1 MNNRRRHQRLEID
14 LPAGLA
20 IREQS
25 FDECKICNFSQG
37 GVYLSCG
44 DDRLNKLLPGGYIA
58 EPDRQEAVLTVADM
72 SIRIAVV
79 FLNNQGLGG
88 SVVDH
93 EEGEALYSYLQ
104 SQRQQQ
110 NNDQAALDKTAI
122 PPLLDEIRSRLL
134 DYLNPLL
141 ASFFAQ
147 TKVAL
152 LEYVNEPKFAQEES
166 GLILL
171 MTALEREEAEISAA
185 YLGQVEKGFNDL
197 GCLAGIHAASPTGA
211 DQELELVEKV
221 EIDHWVVI
229 NDIAR
234 QIETELARN
243 LYHIETSLTY
253 LTAHTIK
260 DENNPLSPISLLN
273 ALKHAVDRFELEI
286 NGFHLLL
293 NVFQQTVLTGLD
305 EFYEKLLELF
315 KKRGID
321 FTSDY
326 QSKINTNHPV
336 KEISHPNVGKVLQHL
351 SKLFDVQR
359 HPDQATSESEVGGIG
374 KTEIIESLNNL
385 PLRFGSSVLKQ
396 LEHELLSQSA
406 ASQKIDPMVSAAIST
421 GEELVS
427 ALRDDPLVPGELK
440 DLLSRLEIQIIQE
453 VVNDPSLLENSKH
466 PVRRLLNTVESLIP
480 YFTVGTQ
487 IAHVREMARI
497 SQLLDAID
505 SNKLSS
511 VTDVT
516 QALEALKHTQLE
528 KFYRNRQIA
537 IDHCEKDEQLI
548 AAEQTVLSYLRKQLL
563 GKSITSAIARLF
575 QFGWVNLLVQTYA
588 VGGEEST
595 SWKAYSRVIQILEK
609 LFLNRASGREMSNNQ
624 IRDLVSL
631 IRKGFRDY
639 PVYPEASRSF
649 AIELQTALA
658 KGEEAAL
665 PFIEQR
671 IEVDDDWLVNFFSDR
686 INSAVKAKDS
696 QLDEASI
703 EAVKAL
709 AIDTWMVADSGKRM
723 LYLAWKNS
731 DSSRFL
737 FVDGNGLKA
746 LDISD
751 FELAKL
757 VASGDY
763 NVMQDR
769 VQPIVDRAIDRILL
783 TSYNQIK
790 DESSID
796 ELTGLFTRRS
806 FERNLHEILA
816 ETDSEP
822 SHHVLTLLDLDK
834 FNVVNDL
841 CGLDGGD
848 SLLQTVSSILTSY
861 LSKDGMAAR
870 IGDDEFA
877 LLIKDADLD
886 RGFQTA
892 ESLRRAIEE
901 YRFSWDDRLI
911 PVSASLGVVQIDV
924 REQASTSEL
933 LQAAKSACFMA
944 KENGRNCTR
953 IFSASDSAFQ
963 KHMQTI
969 QTIPTIQEALA
980 NNRMVLFAQPIVPL
994 KQDAELHP
1002 HYEILLR
1009 ILDDK
1014 GEPQP
1019 PQRFIKIAE
1028 QYDLMRSVDHWVIDH
1043 FFEAITPYA
1052 EKLHSEVSF
1061 SLNLSTKSV
1070 VESEFK
1076 KYLKECISKSSIP
1089 ASQLGFEIT
1098 ETALARDIEDTVA
1111 FMKEVRSM
1119 GCSCYLDDFGSGFAS
1134 FSYLKDFPVNYVKID
1149 GIFVREM
1156 IQNTADLAMVISI
1169 MELAHFMDKMVIAEH
1184 VSDASIGKA
1193 LHEMGVDFA
1202 QGYHFGRPRP
1212 FAEVLQEIVE
1222 EPQIISNA

>member
-14 LPAGLA
+14 LPASLTVEG
-20 IREQS
+20 ES
-25 FDECKICNFSQG
+25 FDDCKICNFSRG
-37 GVYLSCG
+37 GVFLYAG
-44 DDRLNKLLPGGYIA
+44 DDRLNTLLPVGYIA
-58 EPDRQEAVLTVADM
+58 EADRHEAVLSVA
-72 SIRIAVV
+72 SKQVRIAIVY
-79 FLNNQGLGG
+79 LNNQGLGG
-88 SVVDH
+88 SIIDRD
-93 EEGEALYSYLQ
+93 EGEALYRYLQ
-104 SQRQQQ
+104 SQHQQQ
-110 NNDQAALDKTAI
+110 KSDQAAVEKSAI
-122 PPLLDEIRSRLL
+122 PPLLNEIRERLL
-134 DYLNPLL
+134 GYLNPLL

-147 TKVAL
+147 SKEAL
-152 LEYVNEPKFAQEES
+152 LEYVNEPKFSQQES

-171 MTALEREEAEISAA
+171 MTALEQEEAEITSAFI
-185 YLGQVEKGFNDL
+185 GQVEKGIDDL
-197 GCLAGIHAASPTGA
+197 RGLAGIDSSSATAVN
-211 DQELELVEKV
+211 QELELVEKV

-234 QIETELARN
+234 RIETELARN

-253 LTAHTIK
+253 ITAHTIK

-273 ALKHAVDRFELEI
+273 ALKHALDRFDLEV

-293 NVFQQTVLTGLD
+293 SVFQQSVLAGLD
-305 EFYEKLLELF
+305 ELYEALLELF
-315 KKRGID
+315 KQRGID
-321 FTSDY
+321 FSSHY
-326 QSKINTNHPV
+326 QSSIKQSHPA
-336 KEISHPNVGKVLQHL
+336 KKISHPNMGKVIQHL
-351 SKLFDVQR
+351 STLFDVRR
-359 HPDQATSESEVGGIG
+359 HPDQIGAESEAGGIG
-374 KTEIIESLNNL
+374 KTEVIESLNNL
-385 PLRFGSSVLKQ
+385 PLRYGSSVLKQ
-396 LEHELLSQSA
+396 LEHELIDESA
-406 ASQKIDPMVSAAIST
+406 ARQNIDPLVSAAIST

-427 ALRDDPLVPGELK
+427 ALRDDPLVPEELK
-440 DLLSRLEIQIIQE
+440 DLLSRMEIQIIQE

-466 PVRRLLNTVESLIP
+466 PVRCLLNTVESLIP
-480 YFTVGTQ
+480 YFTLRTQ
-487 IAHVREMARI
+487 IAQVRDMARI

-505 SNKLSS
+505 SKKLIS
-511 VTDVT
+511 VSEVT
-516 QALEALKHTQLE
+516 QALEALKHTQLD

-548 AAEQTVLSYLRKQLL
+548 AAEHAVLSYLRNLLL
-563 GKSITSAIARLF
+563 GKSVTSAITRLF
-575 QFGWVNLLVQTYA
+575 QFGWVNLLVQTHA
-588 VGGEEST
+588 TDGEEST
-595 SWKAYSRVIQILEK
+595 SWKAYSRVIEILEK
-609 LFLNRASGREMSNNQ
+609 LFLNRTTGHEMSNNQ

-639 PVYPEASRSF
+639 PVYPEASREF
-649 AIELQTALA
+649 AIEIQTALTQ
-658 KGEEAAL
+658 GEKAAL

-671 IEVDDDWLVNFFSDR
+671 VKVDLEWLLGFFSER
-686 INSAVKAKDS
+686 VKAAEKGGDDKS
-696 QLDEASI
+696 DETSM

-709 AIDTWMVADSGKRM
+709 AVDTWMVAGSGKRM

-737 FVDGNGLKA
+737 FVDGDGLKA
-746 LDISD
+746 LDISAHE
-751 FELAKL
+751 FAKL
-757 VASGDY
+757 VAGGDY
-763 NVMQDR
+763 DVMEDR

-796 ELTGLFTRRS
+796 ELTGLFTRRR

-816 ETDSEP
+816 ETENDKTQ
-822 SHHVLTLLDLDK
+822 HVLTLLDLDK

-848 SLLQTVSSILTSY
+848 SLLQTVSSILSSY
-861 LSKDGMAAR
+861 LGKDGMVAR

-877 LLIKDADLD
+877 LLIKNADLD
-886 RGFQTA
+886 KGFQTA

-901 YRFSWDDRLI
+901 YRFSWNDRLI
-911 PVSASLGVVQIDV
+911 PVSASLGVVQIDA
-924 REQASTSEL
+924 REQANISEL

-944 KENGRNCTR
+944 KESGRNCTR

-980 NNRMVLFAQPIVPL
+980 NDRMVLYAQPIVPL
-994 KQDAELHP
+994 KQGAGLHP

-1009 ILDDK
+1009 ILDDN

-1028 QYDLMRSVDHWVIDH
+1028 QYDLMRSVDHWVIDQ
-1043 FFEAITPYA
+1043 FFNAITPYA
-1052 EKLHSEVSF
+1052 ENLQRDVSF
-1061 SLNLSTKSV
+1061 SLNVSAKSV
-1070 VESEFK
+1070 VENEFK
-1076 KYLKECISKSSIP
+1076 KYLKECISKSPIP
-1089 ASQLGFEIT
+1089 ALQLGFEIT

-1111 FMKEVRSM
+1111 FMKDVRSM

-1169 MELAHFMDKMVIAEH
+1169 MELAHFMDKVVIAEH

-1193 LHEMGVDFA
+1193 LQEMGVDYA
-1202 QGYHFGRPRP
+1202 QGYHYGRPKP

-1222 EPQIISNA
+1222 GQPLITTA